1 MKEPRVGVTGPLAT
15 YAPGFA
21 VDLETQGYA
30 KHSAANQLRLL
41 ADLSRWLGD
50 RRLAPADLTP
60 ERAAQFLAS
69 RRQRGYVCWLS
80 SRALAPILGYLRRV
94 EAVPIPPVAPTPLAD
109 LLEEYLSLI
118 HI

>member
-109 LLEEYLSLI
+109 LLEEYR
-118 HI
+118 